1 MLKSNIL
8 DNRALKILKK
18 YNVLAEGDKIRG
30 LPLSEREM
38 KYVEE
43 HCITT
48 EEREFL
54 TKENF
59 GFGFASIIHDEALEN
74 SFIYFRSSNK
84 KNVTDSFLMS
94 LSSVRLDYRSGLSAF
109 AIMQTMPM
117 HEFEPNQASFC
128 KICSASQEKNYF
140 DLTAL
145 NRQRFFSGGL
155 AVYKTPYE
163 ISFFLEQ
170 HSRLE
175 YVQPGEKDFIIFNEI
190 LRVLIEAEQGEKLT
204 SIVKKIRGIDK
215 FKITADQCRC
225 LLETLGFCGIMET
238 KEHKG
243 YLTYFTNPG
252 LAPSKSHSSNWAYP
266 VDFWTGGDGIN
277 REALKFWFG
286 EYKEIVI

>member
-1 MLKSNIL
+1 HVT
-8 DNRALKILKK
+8 ALF
-18 YNVLAEGDKIRG
+18 
-30 LPLSEREM
+30 LS
-38 KYVEE
+38 
-43 HCITT
+43 
-48 EEREFL
+48 
-54 TKENF
+54 
-59 GFGFASIIHDEALEN
+59 
-74 SFIYFRSSNK
+74 
-84 KNVTDSFLMS
+84 S
-94 LSSVRLDYRSGLSAF
+94 LSMERSDYRSGLSAF
-109 AIMQTMPM
+109 AIMQTMPE
-117 HEFEPNQASFC
+117 HNFDPNQASFC
-128 KICSASQEKNYF
+128 NICSASQEDNHI
-140 DLTAL
+140 DLTEL